1 MRCLLDRNV
10 LKSKYDRG
18 TCPSISIFF
27 TSCVGTVIR
36 YAHIKVRMFQNAH
49 LSMQCY
55 TMHDKVL
62 VFRYERERF
71 VWIDPSMNDKSMKR
85 GTKVW
90 MTKGATCLNSSQ
102 ERKPSRSRSNFLNA
116 SSTCNKFLSLEL
128 SYWRGTRLLVSSSD
142 FWRGIPN
149 ATNFFFWSLIIE
161 EGFQMW

>member
-10 LKSKYDRG
+10 LKVKSKYDRG

-49 LSMQCY
+49 LSM
-55 TMHDKVL
+55 HDKVL
-62 VFRYERERF
+62 VFGYEREKRPIWF
-71 VWIDPSMNDKSMKR
+71 DLSMNDKSMKKV
-85 GTKVW
+85 TKVW

-149 ATNFFFWSLIIE
+149 ATNFFFWSFIIG
-161 EGFQMW
+161 EGFRMW

>member
-10 LKSKYDRG
+10 LKVKSKYDRG

-49 LSMQCY
+49 LSM
-55 TMHDKVL
+55 HDKVL
-62 VFRYERERF
+62 VSGYERERF
-71 VWIDPSMNDKSMKR
+71 VWIDLGMNDKSMKK

-116 SSTCNKFLSLEL
+116 SSTCNKFLFLEL
-128 SYWRGTRLLVSSSD
+128 NYWRGTRLFVSSSD

-161 EGFQMW
+161 EGFRMW